1 MKLVENAK
9 LWWKMWSVR
18 FWLLIALVPEV
29 LAQLSDDVKDAL
41 PGYMRATL
49 SVFALISIGLR
60 LTKQKSIPKNDD
72 PSSSH

>member
-18 FWLLIALVPEV
+18 FWLLIATVPEI

-41 PGYMRATL
+41 PGYIRAGMSL
-49 SVFALISIGLR
+49 VALVSIGLR
-60 LTKQKSIPKNDD
+60 LTKQQSMPKNDD

>member
-18 FWLLIALVPEV
+18 FWLLIATVPEI

-41 PGYMRATL
+41 PGYIRAGL
-49 SVFALISIGLR
+49 SLVALTSIGLR
-60 LTKQKSIPKNDD
+60 LTKQPSISKSDD
-72 PSSSH
+72 VSDSH